1 LGLPENWEF
10 VENWLTGKSL
20 PETRGTVDENNH
32 KEKASTGNASSA
44 VDWET
49 FPKKNIPVNPET
61 RINIEELKKIIERNK
76 ENLLDHE
83 LKRAQRAVA
92 YLEEGAPAHQ
102 VRHLKSCLVKNK
114 IPSSEANE
122 AVLETVANWVKEGF
136 VAGPF
141 RQPPLDNFRVNGM
154 IAIIKGQK
162 VRPVLNV
169 SEPGGS
175 SFNDNVDKYQVERVT
190 MDNARTFSYTLLEAG
205 KNARIDKTD
214 VKNAFKNV
222 PAKIDDLNLQ
232 GFMLNGRFFIELRM
246 IFGACTAL
254 ANYDI
259 LGNTVEKLAVAES
272 RIPRRYVRRA
282 VDDQPTATPAGSRW
296 GECFVNTYK
305 KICQDINI
313 ELAEDC
319 ENCDK
324 AFTNKTCGKVLG
336 VWFRSSDL
344 TWKLPEEKV
353 ELYLQKIAEVAGSSS
368 VTLDDMQSLMGRL
381 NFLCMMCPFL
391 KSFRYNLNKELSMR
405 LAGNAVNYGLSEIAI
420 NDMLVHARVLEAG
433 WLPIAREV
441 TAPPPCASVF
451 TSDAA
456 GLPDNKQMSGGI
468 GCATVGFDHEGSM
481 ILAAQQF
488 WPETFIM
495 ELSDS
500 TGTRFG
506 NKTTTLECIG
516 MLLPFLYRPDL
527 VANQH
532 VVLRVDNVACVY
544 GFENGQVRSDETASI
559 FIRSAKII
567 AAYLGTVVHVQH
579 VKRRSCW
586 EAELADNMSRQDT
599 SGFIERRA
607 LSRFEARTWPA
618 ALLDWFRNPVNDW
631 GLPLSLLKHVK
642 SELK

>member
-1 LGLPENWEF
+1 
-10 VENWLTGKSL
+10 
-20 PETRGTVDENNH
+20 
-32 KEKASTGNASSA
+32 
-44 VDWET
+44 
-49 FPKKNIPVNPET
+49 
-61 RINIEELKKIIERNK
+61 
-76 ENLLDHE
+76 
-83 LKRAQRAVA
+83 
-92 YLEEGAPAHQ
+92 
-102 VRHLKSCLVKNK
+102 
-114 IPSSEANE
+114 
-122 AVLETVANWVKEGF
+122 
-136 VAGPF
+136 
-141 RQPPLDNFRVNGM
+141 M

-169 SEPGGS
+169 SEPS
-175 SFNDNVDKYQVERVT
+175 ATSFNDNVDKYQVERVM

-222 PAKIDDLNLQ
+222 PAKIEDLNLQ
-232 GFMLNGRFFIELRM
+232 GFMLNGKFFIELRM

-272 RIPRRYVRRA
+272 RIPRRFVSRA

-296 GECFVNTYK
+296 GECFVDTYK
-305 KICQDINI
+305 KICHDINI

-336 VWFRSSDL
+336 VWFRSTDL
-344 TWKLPEEKV
+344 TWKLPEEKA
-353 ELYLQKIAEVAGSSS
+353 EQYLQKIAAVANSDN

-391 KSFRYNLNKELSMR
+391 KSFRFNLNKELSMR
-405 LAGNAVNYGLSEIAI
+405 LDCDTLNDALSEIAV

-441 TAPPPCASVF
+441 TAPPPRATEF

-456 GLPDNKQMSGGI
+456 GLPDNKPLESKI

-488 WPETFIM
+488 WPKTFIL
-495 ELSDS
+495 ERKDS
-500 TGTRFG
+500 TG
-506 NKTTTLECIG
+506 TTTLECIG
-516 MLLPFLYRPDL
+516 MLLPFLSRPDL
-527 VANQH
+527 VANRH
-532 VVLRVDNVACVY
+532 IVLRVDNVACVY
-544 GFENGQVRSDETASI
+544 GFENGQVRGDETASI

-567 AAYLGTVVHVQH
+567 AAYLNTVIHVQH

-586 EAELADNMSRQDT
+586 GAELADNLSRQDT
-599 SGFIERRA
+599 SGFIEKRA
-607 LSRFEARTWPA
+607 LGRFEARAWLAT
-618 ALLDWFRNPVNDW
+618 LLKWFESPVNDW
-631 GLPLSLLKHVK
+631 GLPFSLLEHVK
-642 SELK
+642 LS

>member
-1 LGLPENWEF
+1 LIW
-10 VENWLTGKSL
+10 
-20 PETRGTVDENNH
+20 D
-32 KEKASTGNASSA
+32 
-44 VDWET
+44 T
-49 FPKKNIPVNPET
+49 FPKKDIPAGPET
-61 RINIEELKKIIERNK
+61 RINIEKLKKMIDRNEEK
-76 ENLLDHE
+76 LLDHE
-83 LKRAQRAVA
+83 VRRARRAIS

-102 VRHLKSCLVKNK
+102 LRRLKSCLVKNK
-114 IPSSEANE
+114 IPSSEANA
-122 AVLETVANWVKEGF
+122 AVLETVANWIKEGF

-141 RQPPLDNFRVNGM
+141 RQPPLDNFHVNGM

-169 SEPGGS
+169 SEPSGT
-175 SFNDNVDKYQVERVT
+175 SFNDNVDKYQVERVM

-222 PAKIDDLNLQ
+222 PAKIEDLNLQ

-259 LGNTVEKLAVAES
+259 LGNTVEKMAVAES
-272 RIPRRYVRRA
+272 RIPRRFVRRA
-282 VDDQPTATPAGSRW
+282 VDDQPTATSAGSRW
-296 GECFVNTYK
+296 GECFVDTYK
-305 KICQDINI
+305 KICHDINI

-336 VWFRSSDL
+336 VWFRSTDL
-344 TWKLPEEKV
+344 TWKLPEEKA
-353 ELYLQKIAEVAGSSS
+353 EQYLQKIAAVASSDN

-381 NFLCMMCPFL
+381 NFLCMMWPFL
-391 KSFRYNLNKELSMR
+391 KSFRFNLNKELSMR
-405 LAGNAVNYGLSEIAI
+405 LDCDTLSDALSKIAV
-420 NDMLVHARVLEAG
+420 NDMLLHARVLEAG

-441 TAPPPCASVF
+441 TAPPPSAAEF

-456 GLPDNKQMSGGI
+456 GLPDNKPLSSRI

-481 ILAAQQF
+481 ILAVQQF
-488 WPETFIM
+488 WPKTFIL
-495 ELSDS
+495 ERNDS

-516 MLLPFLYRPDL
+516 MLLPFLSRPDL
-527 VANQH
+527 VANRH
-532 VVLRVDNVACVY
+532 VVLKVDNVACVY
-544 GFENGQVRSDETASI
+544 GFENGQVRGDETASI

-567 AAYLGTVVHVQH
+567 AAYLGTVIHVQH

-586 EAELADNMSRQDT
+586 GAELADNLSRQDT
-599 SGFIERRA
+599 SGFIEKRA
-607 LSRFEARTWPA
+607 LGRFEAKAWPN
-618 ALLDWFRNPVNDW
+618 ALLDWFESPVNDW
-631 GLPLSLLKHVK
+631 GLPFSLLEHVK
-642 SELK
+642 TQLE

>member
-1 LGLPENWEF
+1 MIW
-10 VENWLTGKSL
+10 
-20 PETRGTVDENNH
+20 D
-32 KEKASTGNASSA
+32 
-44 VDWET
+44 T
-49 FPKKNIPVNPET
+49 FPKKDIPAGPET
-61 RINIEELKKIIERNK
+61 RINIEKLKKMIDRNEEK
-76 ENLLDHE
+76 LLDHE
-83 LKRAQRAVA
+83 VRRARRAIS

-102 VRHLKSCLVKNK
+102 LRRLKSCLVKNK
-114 IPSSEANE
+114 IPSSEANA
-122 AVLETVANWVKEGF
+122 AVLETVANWIKEGF

-141 RQPPLDNFRVNGM
+141 RQPPLDNFHVNGM

-169 SEPGGS
+169 SEPSGT
-175 SFNDNVDKYQVERVT
+175 SFNDNVDKYQVERVM

-222 PAKIDDLNLQ
+222 PAKIEDLNLQ

-259 LGNTVEKLAVAES
+259 LGNTVEKMAVAES
-272 RIPRRYVRRA
+272 RIPRRFVRRA
-282 VDDQPTATPAGSRW
+282 VDDQPTATSAGSRW
-296 GECFVNTYK
+296 GECFVDTYK
-305 KICQDINI
+305 KICHDINI

-336 VWFRSSDL
+336 VWFRSTDL
-344 TWKLPEEKV
+344 TWKLPEEKA
-353 ELYLQKIAEVAGSSS
+353 EQYLQKIAAVASSDN

-381 NFLCMMCPFL
+381 NFLCMMWPFL
-391 KSFRYNLNKELSMR
+391 KSFRFNLNKELSMR
-405 LAGNAVNYGLSEIAI
+405 LDCDTLSDALSKIAV
-420 NDMLVHARVLEAG
+420 NDMLLHARVLEAG

-441 TAPPPCASVF
+441 TAPPPSAAEF

-456 GLPDNKQMSGGI
+456 GLPDNKPLSSRI

-481 ILAAQQF
+481 ILAVQQF
-488 WPETFIM
+488 WPKTFIL
-495 ELSDS
+495 ERNDS

-516 MLLPFLYRPDL
+516 MLLPFLSRPDL
-527 VANQH
+527 VANRH
-532 VVLRVDNVACVY
+532 VVLKVDNVACVY
-544 GFENGQVRSDETASI
+544 GFENGQVRGDETASI

-567 AAYLGTVVHVQH
+567 AAYLGTVIHVQH

-586 EAELADNMSRQDT
+586 GAELADNLSRQDT
-599 SGFIERRA
+599 SGFIEKRA
-607 LSRFEARTWPA
+607 LGRFEAKAWPN
-618 ALLDWFRNPVNDW
+618 ALLDWFESPVNDW
-631 GLPLSLLKHVK
+631 GLPFSLLEHVK
-642 SELK
+642 TQLE